1 MKCIK
6 IKTFSNIDFGFFSA
20 AICDYKSKETYK
32 TKVKKKQLL
41 KLNLIK
47 NIDILEKIG
56 NSKSIRPKILIG
68 FAAETGNITFAKEKL
83 RKKKC
88 DIIVYN
94 KISKNNNVFGSDF
107 NKVSIVT
114 ESEIKHFKK

>member
-1 MKCIK
+1 MYKK

-20 AICDYKSKETYK
+20 AICDYKSKRLTKRKLRKTIIKTQSYK
-32 TKVKKKQLL
+32 KYWYFR
-41 KLNLIK
+41 K
-47 NIDILEKIG
+47 NW

-107 NKVSIVT
+107 NKVNSYKRNHI
-114 ESEIKHFKK
+114 